1 MKENLKMQRGESL
14 VNNKKKKKSKKNKK
28 IVEKDMKGFSDL
40 LASASGTGYNN
51 WEEYEEKMMDM
62 CWDYKPGMKI

>member
-14 VNNKKKKKSKKNKK
+14 VNSKKKKKSKKHKK
-28 IVEKDMKGFSDL
+28 MVEKDMKGFSDL
-40 LASASGTGYNN
+40 LASSSGTGYNN

-62 CWDYKPGMKI
+62 CWDYEPGKI